1 MLMRI
6 NHHPDS
12 PSRKT
17 ADFPQISRLSL
28 RNTQTFEILSKI
40 QEETADSFPEIRFIA
55 SQASL

>member
-1 MLMRI
+1 MRI